1 MRAGAG
7 RGRGAAGGG
16 DVRSSRQ
23 IDRYGVVSDAVL
35 LVVVVWRVA
44 MDVGLNVSRL
54 VGQV

>member
-1 MRAGAG
+1 MRTGAG
-7 RGRGAAGGG
+7 RGRGADAGG

-35 LVVVVWRVA
+35 LVVVARRVA